1 MSVELFSH
9 DEPVLVVVGPT
20 AIGKTALSLAI
31 AERYNCEIISL
42 DSMQVY
48 RYMDIGTAKAS
59 LQERQQI
66 PHHLIDVVEPD
77 EHYDANR
84 FVSDALSALQ
94 KIKSRGKISLI
105 TGGTGLYLR
114 ALTEGLFEGEAH
126 HPELREQLRQR
137 FDREGC
143 SKLHEELMLID
154 RNSAIKIHKND
165 KHRLLRALEIY
176 YATGK
181 NWSEHLDLQ
190 SKNRKPSRF
199 TKILKIGLTCD
210 RETLYQRINKRTSYM
225 LQSGLKEETLAL
237 LKRGYGRDLKPMQ
250 AIGYRHM
257 IGHLYD
263 NWSMDE
269 TERLLARDT
278 RRYAKR
284 QYTWFKKMDIDWI
297 EVSRENEIFSKIT
310 SFLS

>member
-181 NWSEHLDLQ
+181 NWSEHLELQ

-199 TKILKIGLTCD
+199 TKILKI
-210 RETLYQRINKRTSYM
+210 TL
-225 LQSGLKEETLAL
+225 
-237 LKRGYGRDLKPMQ
+237 
-250 AIGYRHM
+250 
-257 IGHLYD
+257 
-263 NWSMDE
+263 W
-269 TERLLARDT
+269 
-278 RRYAKR
+278 
-284 QYTWFKKMDIDWI
+284 
-297 EVSRENEIFSKIT
+297 
-310 SFLS
+310 